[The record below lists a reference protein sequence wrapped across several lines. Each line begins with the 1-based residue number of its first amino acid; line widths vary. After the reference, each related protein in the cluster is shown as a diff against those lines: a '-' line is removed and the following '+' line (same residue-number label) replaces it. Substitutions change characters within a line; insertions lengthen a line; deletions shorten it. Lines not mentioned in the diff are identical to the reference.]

1 MQRDIY
7 PNLFL
12 SSDALYLNCSFG
24 VIEWRLDWSPEFQ
37 GWILSSIASMGSQK
51 AHEVSVCSSRKMRV
65 EGKLTKVGCWAIY
78 IMSIVSFNLQE
89 KAREH

>member
-12 SSDALYLNCSFG
+12 SSDALYLNYSFG
-24 VIEWRLDWSPEFQ
+24 MIEWWLDWSPEFQ
-37 GWILSSIASMGSQK
+37 GWILPSIASMGSQQ
-51 AHEVSVCSSRKMRV
+51 AHKVSVCSSRKMRV
-65 EGKLTKVGCWAIY
+65 ERKLTKVECWGMHIT
-78 IMSIVSFNLQE
+78 SIATFNLQE